1 MSRSRKK
8 YHTFQWVSG
17 NDRPFK
23 IEGRRILRS
32 ANKRMLRNLL
42 SNKDIETVSD
52 EVYNLPRVGDMDP
65 WGWPSEGTNTCFYG
79 SEEKYLKW
87 RENNWLRF
95 PHTRASYKSKA
106 AYMTEMKKRYRK
118 MVRK

>member
-8 YHTFQWVSG
+8 YHTFQWIPG

-23 IEGRRILRS
+23 IEGRRMLRS

-42 SNKDIETVSD
+42 SNKDIETVSE

-65 WGWPSEGTNTCFYG
+65 WGWPSEGTNACFYG

-87 RENNWLRF
+87 CENNWLRF
-95 PHTRASYKSKA
+95 PHMRASYKSKA

-118 MVRK
+118 MIRK